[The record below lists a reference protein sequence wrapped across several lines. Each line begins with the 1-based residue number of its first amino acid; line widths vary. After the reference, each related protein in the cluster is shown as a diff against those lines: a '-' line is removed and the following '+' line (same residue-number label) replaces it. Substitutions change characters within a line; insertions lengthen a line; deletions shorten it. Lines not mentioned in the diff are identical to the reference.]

1 MDRTLPSHPVV
12 TIKRTPR
19 TWIVYSAAADLD
31 RALADVADGGGGQVR
46 WFVTNPTDTD
56 EAAAA
61 RHGLTPER
69 DLLQLQRALPID
81 APIPPLE
88 VRAFV
93 PGRDEPAW
101 VDVNNRAF
109 AAHPEQGGWTID
121 DVVAREAEPWF
132 DREGFL
138 LHHDAE
144 TGALAGF
151 VWTKVHADASPRLG
165 EIYVIGVDPG
175 FQGRGLGRTLTLVGL
190 DWLHRERGIHQG
202 MLFVDATN
210 APAMAMYTRLGFA
223 VDHTDRAFV
232 GEV

>member
-19 TWIVYSAAADLD
+19 TWIVYSAADELD
-31 RALADVADGGGGQVR
+31 RALTDVVENGGGQVR
-46 WFVTNPTDTD
+46 WFVTDPTDID

-69 DLLQLQRALPID
+69 DLLQLQRPLPVEAEVPAI
-81 APIPPLE
+81 E
-88 VRAFV
+88 VRPFV
-93 PGRDEPAW
+93 PDQDEAEW

-109 AAHPEQGGWTID
+109 ATHPEQGGWTVADII
-121 DVVAREAEPWF
+121 AREAEPWF
-132 DREGFL
+132 DPEGFL

-151 VWTKVHADASPRLG
+151 VWTKVHADASPPLG
-165 EIYVIGVDPG
+165 EIYVIGVDPR

-190 DWLHRERGIHQG
+190 DWLHRSRGISQG

-210 APAMAMYTRLGFA
+210 APATAMYERLGFA
-223 VDHTDRAFV
+223 IDHTDRAFV
-232 GEV
+232 GQV